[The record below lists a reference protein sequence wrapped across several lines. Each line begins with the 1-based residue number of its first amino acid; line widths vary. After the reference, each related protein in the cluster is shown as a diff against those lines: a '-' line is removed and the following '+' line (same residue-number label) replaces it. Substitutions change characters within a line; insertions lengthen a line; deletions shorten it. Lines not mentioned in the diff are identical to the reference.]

1 MPGLPSAATRHEI
14 QTRMRKDE
22 ALQMFV
28 LGSEKAGTSCRTATD
43 PFASCDDG
51 LSLLPLHVCE
61 PPHGAYQFLQHVWKG
76 HQRVLSVR
84 VKR

>member
-1 MPGLPSAATRHEI
+1 MPGLPSAASRYEI
-14 QTRMRKDE
+14 QTQMRKDE
-22 ALQMFV
+22 ALQMLV

-51 LSLLPLHVCE
+51 LSLLHVHVCE
-61 PPHGAYQFLQHVWKG
+61 LPHGAYQFLQHVWKG